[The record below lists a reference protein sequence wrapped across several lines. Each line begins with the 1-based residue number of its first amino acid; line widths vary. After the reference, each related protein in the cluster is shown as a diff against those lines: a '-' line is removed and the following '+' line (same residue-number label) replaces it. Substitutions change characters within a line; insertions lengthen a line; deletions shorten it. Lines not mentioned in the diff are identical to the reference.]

1 MGSFQYLGCILSKSN
16 ILFIFYVFINRNHF
30 FFFYVFKITRHDFHD
45 MTIKNV
51 LLRVHVLL
59 IFYQLSDRSLLCEMS
74 RNADEIL
81 STVSCR
87 QQTQMNRPL
96 GRHFGR
102 FAVLLTVST

>member
-1 MGSFQYLGCILSKSN
+1 MGSFQYLGCVLSKSK
-16 ILFIFYVFINRNHF
+16 ILFIFYVFINRNIFLF
-30 FFFYVFKITRHDFHD
+30 FVFEITLHDFHD

-51 LLRVHVLL
+51 LLRVLL

-74 RNADEIL
+74 RNADQIL

-102 FAVLLTVST
+102 FAVLLTVSA